1 MSDLDKDFRKVL
13 WDAYIRTWLELSRRV
28 LTLSSGGVAAVTAV
42 VVNLDKVPGPV
53 FGGLTLSV
61 IAFVV
66 AVVATGISLFL
77 SPKHIRAIVDGD
89 KARKDQL
96 NDRIKAANR
105 IGLGAF
111 AFGIVSF
118 IVALLYVLEH
128 DALL

>member
-1 MSDLDKDFRKVL
+1 MSDLETEYQKKL

-28 LTLSSGGVAAVTAV
+28 LTLSSGGVAAATAV
-42 VVNLDKVPGPV
+42 AVNLERVPGPV

-61 IAFVV
+61 IGFVV
-66 AVVATGISLFL
+66 AVVLTGISLFV
-77 SPKHIRAIVDGD
+77 SPKYIRAILDGD
-89 KARKDQL
+89 ESREDRL
-96 NDRIKAANR
+96 NGHISWANR

-118 IVALLYVLEH
+118 TVALLYTLEH